1 MCINEMRYEYWVTNS
16 GNGNKHKITIEL
28 RPCDDCM
35 REIYYPNSLYGTKQ
49 ECISDAVC
57 YIDSMIEKFQEMK
70 KDILEV

>member
-1 MCINEMRYEYWVTNS
+1 MSTNEMKYEYSVYNA

-35 REIYYPNSLYGTKQ
+35 RDIYYPNSLYGTKQ

-57 YIDSMIEKFQEMK
+57 YIDSMIERFQEMK
-70 KDILEV
+70 KAILEV